1 MPQKKSTPK
10 TASVQQEHQPTVV
23 SSDDTAKVLQ
33 DIVTAKESSSK
44 IVDENREPLVV
55 CYGIKKRNLIDSLI
69 GTTPGF
75 NQKDTLLSNSKD
87 TTFFFGYAN

>member
-1 MPQKKSTPK
+1 
-10 TASVQQEHQPTVV
+10 
-23 SSDDTAKVLQ
+23 
-33 DIVTAKESSSK
+33 
-44 IVDENREPLVV
+44 V

-87 TTFFFGYAN
+87 TTIFFDYVNQSKQRKNPNPNKPTANQSR